1 MEDKPLEKRGEKVTK
16 CINNLVACETVIT
29 RGQIRMIEHE
39 TTEKDLQIDS
49 LSMNMIWNRLL

>member
-1 MEDKPLEKRGEKVTK
+1 MQMEDKPLEKRGEKVTK

-39 TTEKDLQIDS
+39 TTVAQE
-49 LSMNMIWNRLL
+49 